1 MNWLDI
7 VLLVILIVSAIGGFA
22 NGLVKEIFS
31 LVGLILGVVLAG
43 RFYVNLGGVLGFLP
57 GDNTPRIAAF
67 IIILLVVL
75 LAAALLGILLTKLIT
90 AIKLGW
96 LNRLGGVVLGTF
108 LGAILAASLLAV
120 WVQVA
125 SPGDIVSNSK
135 IAVVLLDK
143 LPFIMGLLPPEFN
156 SISNYFQ

>member
-125 SPGDIVSNSK
+125 NPGDIVSNSK